1 MDFILASLND
11 WQQSP
16 NFAVALPWLRLVCAG
31 LTTIA
36 ILASQVS
43 AEDLLAALR
52 QAIKHAGLSDKQVAA
67 EMGVTHGLASLK
79 LHGQRPLTLQ
89 AAATLPREVWQWF
102 AVEVASLVGTPR
114 QVRVGLRLRQ
124 ARMALPH
131 SHKERRA

>member
-1 MDFILASLND
+1 MDAILNALNAWRESQD
-11 WQQSP
+11 
-16 NFAVALPWLRLVCAG
+16 FAAALPWLRLLCGG

-43 AEDLLAALR
+43 ADDLLDALR
-52 QAIKHAGLSDKQVAA
+52 KAIKHAGLSDKQAAA

-79 LHGQRPLTLQ
+79 FNGQRPLTMQ
-89 AAATLPREVWQWF
+89 AAATLPKEVWQWF

-124 ARMALPH
+124 ARMTLPK
-131 SHKERRA
+131 SREERSA